1 MAQELIPIFRCE
13 TIVRPGILLVLQFQ
27 GTRLMRDLPRT
38 RDAYWPIEVLATSSD
53 RPIYLPS
60 IPVVADDLS
69 RTRVCY
75 MFGEPAAYIDR
86 LRFAVGLIAR
96 DLGLPYSADNSLC
109 IFSPR
114 GQKLGE
120 ASPIPTL
127 TSAPVLDSSGR
138 GRLFFNQPHPVPGAA
153 NQR

>member
-75 MFGEPAAYIDR
+75 MFGDPASYDEYVERSRTAI
-86 LRFAVGLIAR
+86 GLIAR
-96 DLGLPYSADNSLC
+96 DLGLPYSADNNSLC

-127 TSAPVLDSSGR
+127 TSTPVLDSSGR
-138 GRLFFNQPHPVPGAA
+138 G
-153 NQR
+153 